1 MMIPLTPGRTRHAG
15 RHLLAAC
22 ATFAMTSGAVHAAPP
37 LSALLDRFLV
47 ASPYKVPA
55 RLRAGEIR
63 YRLAFDDA
71 RTWAWPGTGEQRI
84 VQRLPGSVDLAVC
97 TTCGNEPAP
106 SASTLARMLTP
117 NAIVRSDAP
126 AVLAFARRH
135 GTGATVDVRMRRL
148 SAAVRAHMD
157 GAIEYDRFDDADT
170 ALRRRSGDCTE
181 TAVLLAA
188 TARARGIPARIAY
201 GVAYA
206 SRFTGA
212 RHVFSPHAWVQAWDA
227 DAGRWRSYDAGL
239 SAFDA
244 GHVALWTGDVTR
256 PETPGVMPA
265 IAHLE
270 IVSMAGVSPER

>member
-1 MMIPLTPGRTRHAG
+1 MTCIA
-15 RHLLAAC
+15 LAVA
-22 ATFAMTSGAVHAAPP
+22 SGAIIAAPP
-37 LSALLDRFLV
+37 LSAILDRFLV
-47 ASPYKVPA
+47 ASPYKLPP

-71 RTWAWPGTGEQRI
+71 RTWAWPSTGEQR
-84 VQRLPGSVDLAVC
+84 VLQSLPGSTDLAIC

-106 SASTLARMLTP
+106 NAETLARMLKP

-126 AVLAFARRH
+126 AMMAFARRH
-135 GTGATVDVRMRRL
+135 GGGANVDMRMRRL
-148 SAAVRAHMD
+148 SAAVRAHMN

-170 ALRRRSGDCTE
+170 ALKRRSGDCTE

-239 SAFDA
+239 GAFDA

-265 IAHLE
+265 IAHLQ
-270 IVSMAGVSPER
+270 IVSMAGVSPPR